1 MTNDP
6 SDDPQPNQSPTDLN
20 STGTLT
26 IVENAAL
33 QTLVGEF
40 NATDPEG
47 GALTYHLVSGQ
58 GDGSNSLFLLD
69 TNGTLKTES
78 TFDYE
83 SGTTSY
89 SIRVQAKDDQNA
101 TIESVFTVILTNDPS
116 DDPQPNQAP
125 TDLNSTGTLT
135 MVENAALQTVVGE
148 FSATDPEG
156 GTLSYYLVS
165 GTGDGSNSLFL
176 LDTNGT
182 LKTEATF
189 DYESNASTYS
199 IRVQAKDDQ
208 NASVESVF
216 TITLTDDVSDNI
228 EASFFVSGGQNGAP
242 YYLFEDANGNVPDFT
257 TLQLVKGKN
266 YEFVAAGVSGSHPFM
281 IGESYG
287 NTSSSHVI
295 GGPLNS
301 SNDGS
306 KIILSIPSDY
316 SGNFYYYCQAHSGM
330 SHQFQL
336 SN

>member
-1 MTNDP
+1 M
-6 SDDPQPNQSPTDLN
+6 
-20 STGTLT
+20 
-26 IVENAAL
+26 
-33 QTLVGEF
+33 
-40 NATDPEG
+40 
-47 GALTYHLVSGQ
+47 
-58 GDGSNSLFLLD
+58 D
-69 TNGTLKTES
+69 TNGTLKTET

-101 TIESVFTVILTNDPS
+101 T
-116 DDPQPNQAP
+116 
-125 TDLNSTGTLT
+125 
-135 MVENAALQTVVGE
+135 
-148 FSATDPEG
+148 
-156 GTLSYYLVS
+156 
-165 GTGDGSNSLFL
+165 
-176 LDTNGT
+176 
-182 LKTEATF
+182 
-189 DYESNASTYS
+189 
-199 IRVQAKDDQ
+199 
-208 NASVESVF
+208 VESVF

-228 EASFFVSGGQNGAP
+228 EASFFVSGGQNGVP

-287 NTSSSHVI
+287 DTSSSHVI

-316 SGNFYYYCQAHSGM
+316 SGNFFYYCTAHGSM
-330 SHQFQL
+330 VQQFQL